1 MSTATQRIDLELL
14 KKLYDEQGLT
24 VDMLPHSE
32 QERMIVESYNALK
45 HDHITK
51 REVYIALMNLR
62 KRSKLKRKPHA
73 RGG

>member
-1 MSTATQRIDLELL
+1 MSTATRKIDIELL
-14 KKLYDEQGLT
+14 KRLYDEQGLT

-32 QERMIVESYNALK
+32 QERRIVESYNALK
-45 HDHITK
+45 NDHVTE

-62 KRSKLKRKPHA
+62 KRSQLKRKPYS